1 MSVSCCPQKESLGRD
16 FNLIGRFIEHKLTPH
31 CTQELVRN
39 KQEQRSALEKGD
51 LRDYFVIKKM
61 TIFLAQQTP
70 VVSCEHAIKTA
81 LTKMYDT

>member
-39 KQEQRSALEKGD
+39 KQEQCSALEKGD
-51 LRDYFVIKKM
+51 LRDYFVSKKR
-61 TIFLAQQTP
+61 TIFLIRNNSYCNSFYSVIIT
-70 VVSCEHAIKTA
+70 HDK
-81 LTKMYDT
+81 L